1 MYRGTTPT
9 LTFKANFDLDTIIN
23 LTIVFKQGGEI
34 KLKKY
39 LEDCE
44 VDIENKN
51 ISVTLSETATI
62 EFIPNKD
69 LHIQI
74 RIRFEDG
81 TVISSKVM
89 TSYIDDILE
98 EEFTFAFRLPW
109 LSFCFIIEQL
119 FFMNNFN
126 IFA

>member
-9 LTFKANFDLDTIIN
+9 LTFKTNFDLNTIIN

-44 VDIENKN
+44 VDTENRN
-51 ISVTLSETATI
+51 ISVILSETETI

-69 LHIQI
+69 LHIQM

-81 TVISSKVM
+81 TVISSKV
-89 TSYIDDILE
+89 TTIYIDDILE
-98 EEFTFAFRLPW
+98 E
-109 LSFCFIIEQL
+109 
-119 FFMNNFN
+119 N
-126 IFA
+126 ILQEDTSI

>member
-9 LTFKANFDLDTIIN
+9 LTFKTNFDLNTIIN

-44 VDIENKN
+44 VDTENKN
-51 ISVTLSETATI
+51 ISVILSETETI

-69 LHIQI
+69 LHLQMRIQ
-74 RIRFEDG
+74 FEDG
-81 TVISSKVM
+81 TVSLSKVM
-89 TSYIDDILE
+89 TIYIDDILE
-98 EEFTFAFRLPW
+98 E
-109 LSFCFIIEQL
+109 
-119 FFMNNFN
+119 N
-126 IFA
+126 ILQQGTTI

>member
-44 VDIENKN
+44 VDTENKN
-51 ISVTLSETATI
+51 ISVTLSEDETI

-98 EEFTFAFRLPW
+98 EDILQEDT
-109 LSFCFIIEQL
+109 SI
-119 FFMNNFN
+119 
-126 IFA
+126 

>member
-39 LEDCE
+39 LQDCE
-44 VDIENKN
+44 VDTGHKK
-51 ISVTLSETATI
+51 ISVTLSEDETI

-69 LHIQI
+69 LHIQM

-89 TSYIDDILE
+89 TIYIDDILE
-98 EEFTFAFRLPW
+98 E
-109 LSFCFIIEQL
+109 
-119 FFMNNFN
+119 N
-126 IFA
+126 ILQEGTTI

>member
-9 LTFKANFDLDTIIN
+9 LTFKTNFNLDTIIN

-44 VDIENKN
+44 VDTENKN
-51 ISVTLSETATI
+51 ISVTLSETETI

-98 EEFTFAFRLPW
+98 EDILQEDT
-109 LSFCFIIEQL
+109 SI
-119 FFMNNFN
+119 
-126 IFA
+126 

>member
-1 MYRGTTPT
+1 MKT
-9 LTFKANFDLDTIIN
+9 NIDVNTIIN

-44 VDIENKN
+44 VDTENKN
-51 ISVTLSETATI
+51 ISVTLSETETI

-98 EEFTFAFRLPW
+98 EDILQEDT
-109 LSFCFIIEQL
+109 SI
-119 FFMNNFN
+119 
-126 IFA
+126 

>member
-9 LTFKANFDLDTIIN
+9 LTFKANFDLDTITN
-23 LTIVFKQGGEI
+23 LTIIFKQGGEI

-39 LEDCE
+39 LQDCQ
-44 VDIENKN
+44 VDTKNKN
-51 ISVTLSETATI
+51 ISVTLSETETI

-69 LHIQI
+69 LHIQM

-89 TSYIDDILE
+89 TNYIDDILE
-98 EEFTFAFRLPW
+98 EDILQEDT
-109 LSFCFIIEQL
+109 SI
-119 FFMNNFN
+119 
-126 IFA
+126 

>member
-9 LTFKANFDLDTIIN
+9 LIFKANLDLDTIIN

-44 VDIENKN
+44 VDTENKG
-51 ISVTLSETATI
+51 ISVTLSETETI

-69 LHIQI
+69 LHIQM

-89 TSYIDDILE
+89 TIYIDDILE
-98 EEFTFAFRLPW
+98 E
-109 LSFCFIIEQL
+109 
-119 FFMNNFN
+119 N
-126 IFA
+126 ILQQGITI

>member
-39 LEDCE
+39 LQDCE
-44 VDIENKN
+44 VDTGHKK
-51 ISVTLSETATI
+51 ISVTLSEDETI

-89 TSYIDDILE
+89 TIYIDDILE
-98 EEFTFAFRLPW
+98 E
-109 LSFCFIIEQL
+109 
-119 FFMNNFN
+119 N
-126 IFA
+126 ILQQGITI

>member
-9 LTFKANFDLDTIIN
+9 LTFKTNFNLDTIIN

-39 LEDCE
+39 LENCE
-44 VDIENKN
+44 VNTENKS
-51 ISVTLSETATI
+51 ISVILSETETI

-74 RIRFEDG
+74 RIRFKDG
-81 TVISSKVM
+81 TVISSKVI
-89 TSYIDDILE
+89 TIYIDDILE
-98 EEFTFAFRLPW
+98 E
-109 LSFCFIIEQL
+109 
-119 FFMNNFN
+119 N
-126 IFA
+126 ILQEDTSI